1 MKSFKMKALAVAVL
15 GLAGLGVMG
24 SAMAVCPVANT
35 TKGTITPGGG
45 GAWTSQ
51 FIATDATL
59 DIPAAGP
66 GLNGTACAL
75 SVSIGALSN
84 SRVFVQ
90 DSSPQ
95 NEPRYRARFY
105 VSLANLFSSFTVSN
119 QTGIVFRANDTTGPA
134 AFTSDELVMRI
145 AGGGS
150 VATPAPTVRF
160 FVSDSNPASGATQV
174 VAALPASATHVYRI
188 EFDLQ
193 LGAAATSGTAC
204 NPTPATGGCFRYWVT
219 DAAAASTDAAP
230 TGSITVNNAAWSG
243 AKTAF
248 LGLTTGTGAYRTN
261 HAGTVLILDE
271 FDSRRQT
278 FIGQ

>member
-15 GLAGLGVMG
+15 GLAGLGMAG
-24 SAMAVCPVANT
+24 SAFAVCPTDPAQPT
-35 TKGTITPGGG
+35 
-45 GAWTSQ
+45 GAWTSK
-51 FIATDATL
+51 FVSSDATL
-59 DIPAAGP
+59 AITSP
-66 GLNGTACAL
+66 GLNGTSCAL

-95 NEPRYRARFY
+95 NEGRYRGRFY
-105 VSLANLFSSFTVSN
+105 ISLANLFSSFTVSN
-119 QTGIVFRANDTTGPA
+119 QTAIVFRANDTTGPA
-134 AFTSDELVMRI
+134 AFTSDELVVRI

-174 VAALPASATHVYRI
+174 VASLPSSATKTYRV

-248 LGLTTGTGAYRTN
+248 LGLTTGTSAYRGT
-261 HAGTVLILDE
+261 HAGQVILLDE